1 MVHQYVFEKAGRNFQ
16 TTVTIKKAFLNTKVE
31 LMPLFPVVAMGCSS
45 NATVRISKQQFRV
58 GWAERGA
65 HIMWVAKGVE
75 KFVSVLGNK

>member
-1 MVHQYVFEKAGRNFQ
+1 
-16 TTVTIKKAFLNTKVE
+16 
-31 LMPLFPVVAMGCSS
+31 MPLFPVVVIGCSS
-45 NATVRISKQQFRV
+45 NAVVRIVKQQFRV